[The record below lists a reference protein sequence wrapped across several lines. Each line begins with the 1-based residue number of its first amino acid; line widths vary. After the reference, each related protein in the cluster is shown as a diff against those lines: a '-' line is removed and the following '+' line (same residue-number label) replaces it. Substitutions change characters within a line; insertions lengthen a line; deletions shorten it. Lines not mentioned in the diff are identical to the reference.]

1 MLGRPSRWSTLPRT
15 KPEQRLTIPFD
26 LPKTYKKE
34 FPIQNPAVV
43 QGESALLT
51 SSQSYSTHQVTASSA
66 WSRLVVK
73 RTPLLD

>member
-34 FPIQNPAVV
+34 FPIQNHFGGGIPMP
-43 QGESALLT
+43 E
-51 SSQSYSTHQVTASSA
+51 
-66 WSRLVVK
+66 
-73 RTPLLD
+73 